1 MGKNLNHCNSLWPK
15 LFVTQ
20 FKSKY
25 ISVASSYMCERTP
38 TIWYAL
44 RALEWV
50 GTQQS
55 LQARKPAFQTMGIL
69 LKGLESPD
77 DL

>member
-1 MGKNLNHCNSLWPK
+1 
-15 LFVTQ
+15 
-20 FKSKY
+20 
-25 ISVASSYMCERTP
+25 MCERTP
-38 TIWYAL
+38 IIWYAL

-69 LKGLESPD
+69 LKELESPD